1 VIAGDLKNLEGT
13 VINSNIDEVTIIPD
27 NPDINEQITIK
38 PNDLVNYYIFLMS
51 KSSIYAKGKKF

>member
-38 PNDLVNYYIFLMS
+38 PNDLVKNFKEGDIVQ
-51 KSSIYAKGKKF
+51 I